1 MHFILLTCFLIT
13 FAINVRELKQQRQR
27 RLWKRHLKNEFTLLQ
42 TLLHL
47 FQLIQ
52 FIKCWQIFLEL
63 NSKRLY
69 QSSGKE
75 KESHRLVFT
84 FSTKREFR
92 HFHIVIMQQGQINV
106 QKSMMHEQS
115 CCFAN
120 LKTLFFSRSCCRCHC
135 HRLSSLLFY
144 WILSFADICIVELF
158 GRKLHFFIHGAVTF
172 HFWKSSMEYSF
183 YFMDI
188 CILKLGVY
196 ISFTRN
202 HF

>member
-1 MHFILLTCFLIT
+1 MWDWVHFILLTFFLIT
-13 FAINVRELKQQRQR
+13 FAINIRELKQQWQG
-27 RLWKRHLKNEFTLLQ
+27 RLWKRHLKSEFTVLQ
-42 TLLHL
+42 TLSHL
-47 FQLIQ
+47 FQLVQ

-63 NSKRLY
+63 NSKRLC

-75 KESHRLVFT
+75 KESCCLVFPS
-84 FSTKREFR
+84 STKHEFR
-92 HFHIVIMQQGQINV
+92 HFHVVVVQWRQRNV
-106 QKSMMHEQS
+106 QKSMMHMQS

-120 LKTLFFSRSCCRCHC
+120 LKTLFFSCSRCLSHRHC
-135 HRLSSLLFY
+135 LSSLLFY

-172 HFWKSSMEYSF
+172 HFWKSSVESWL

-188 CILKLGVY
+188 CILKLG
-196 ISFTRN
+196 RN

>member
-1 MHFILLTCFLIT
+1 MNSPYFKLYRTYSNSFNSSNVGKFFWSWILRDC
-13 FAINVRELKQQRQR
+13 
-27 RLWKRHLKNEFTLLQ
+27 
-42 TLLHL
+42 
-47 FQLIQ
+47 
-52 FIKCWQIFLEL
+52 IKVQD
-63 NSKRLY
+63 
-69 QSSGKE
+69 KE

-92 HFHIVIMQQGQINV
+92 HFHIVIMQQRQINV
-106 QKSMMHEQS
+106 QKSMMHKQS

-196 ISFTRN
+196 ISFIRN